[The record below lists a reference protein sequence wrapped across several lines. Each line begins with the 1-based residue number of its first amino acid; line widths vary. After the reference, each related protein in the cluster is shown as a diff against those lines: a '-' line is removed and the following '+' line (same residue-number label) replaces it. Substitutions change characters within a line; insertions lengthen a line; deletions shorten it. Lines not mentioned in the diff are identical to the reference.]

1 MRYRVEFE
9 AVDPCLPCFLCCL
22 GLSKLQ
28 RSIFVNLLD
37 IIFVGL
43 SLQCFQVWREILYF

>member
-9 AVDPCLPCFLCCL
+9 AVAPCLLCFLCCL

-28 RSIFVNLLD
+28 RSDFASLVD
-37 IIFVGL
+37 IIFVVL
-43 SLQCFQVWREILYF
+43 SLQCFQTLREVLHF

>member
-9 AVDPCLPCFLCCL
+9 AVAPCLLCFLCCL
-22 GLSKLQ
+22 GLGKLQ

-37 IIFVGL
+37 IIFVVL
-43 SLQCFQVWREILYF
+43 SLQCLQIWREVLYF